1 MIFQYDFYQFFFP
14 ALCLITKA
22 NYRFIFGDNR
32 FGQKMISQTSTL
44 DLDYQLL
51 ASQMT
56 EQTTA
61 CNRIYFRLRFPKNDG
76 TSSTMGLFIH
86 YML

>member
-1 MIFQYDFYQFFFP
+1 MIFQYDFYQFFFS
-14 ALCLITKA
+14 AYYLSTKA

-44 DLDYQLL
+44 DLEFQLEAL
-51 ASQMT
+51 QMT

-61 CNRIYFRLRFPKNDG
+61 GNRIYFRLRFPKNDG